1 MEFGS
6 RSVIRRINK
15 KQDTSNV
22 LQDSS
27 NIQHVTIVVD
37 ETDNYNLSFY
47 NQPPSEVITVEEF
60 QKLGMERMNVLRE
73 LESLKEKYAADPR
86 KYLEQFIEEV
96 GRLEP
101 FFTNG
106 LLSSQLREA
115 RRKDRISHFI
125 LRLAFCQSQEMSQW
139 FVKQETELFRMR
151 FQLEAPS
158 KMLQFL
164 KANNINP
171 QEVDENEKK
180 GLAYIS
186 SNELISFV
194 APQFKENINSSLDNA
209 RKKVGAILMQQ
220 RLVPLLRHIVGA
232 GTSKHG
238 NRDQS
243 SGSFVAPE
251 DLDALA
257 IESFPLCMQEIHSH
271 LRKEHHLRY
280 NARNQYGLFLKGI
293 GLSLEGALEFFRSEF
308 TKRMESDQ
316 FNKQYRYNIR
326 HMYGMEGNRIDKK
339 PLSCS
344 SIILGAAP
352 NGIDCHGCPFR
363 HMESE
368 LLTKKLNNIGLNE
381 DQVAEIMYSSK
392 CHRYDKACTKYF
404 EFVHKIPDLE
414 ELITHP
420 NQYYSLSRKARR
432 GELIIKSEEIVDE
445 EIPEMN
451 YNLEEMEMCED
462 E

>member
-6 RSVIRRINK
+6 RSVIRRTNK

-96 GRLEP
+96 GRIEP

-115 RRKDRISHFI
+115 RRKDRIAHFI

-171 QEVDENEKK
+171 QEVGENEKSRMLK
-180 GLAYIS
+180 DLSQALTIPQDS
-186 SNELISFV
+186 LPKSAIFKVCLIF
-194 APQFKENINSSLDNA
+194 
-209 RKKVGAILMQQ
+209 
-220 RLVPLLRHIVGA
+220 
-232 GTSKHG
+232 
-238 NRDQS
+238 
-243 SGSFVAPE
+243 
-251 DLDALA
+251 
-257 IESFPLCMQEIHSH
+257 
-271 LRKEHHLRY
+271 
-280 NARNQYGLFLKGI
+280 FL
-293 GLSLEGALEFFRSEF
+293 
-308 TKRMESDQ
+308 
-316 FNKQYRYNIR
+316 
-326 HMYGMEGNRIDKK
+326 
-339 PLSCS
+339 
-344 SIILGAAP
+344 
-352 NGIDCHGCPFR
+352 
-363 HMESE
+363 
-368 LLTKKLNNIGLNE
+368 
-381 DQVAEIMYSSK
+381 
-392 CHRYDKACTKYF
+392 
-404 EFVHKIPDLE
+404 
-414 ELITHP
+414 
-420 NQYYSLSRKARR
+420 
-432 GELIIKSEEIVDE
+432 
-445 EIPEMN
+445 
-451 YNLEEMEMCED
+451 
-462 E
+462 